1 MMVTTPFKDMLSAP
15 VTVHICCANDLGQ
28 LCVDLNAVIE
38 CCSPPQR
45 LDCHSWRQEVITI
58 RTIQDDS
65 ETQQEKFRTNLSSP
79 GGLQLF
85 NFEELNNEKKLNCQ
99 ADVKFICD

>member
-1 MMVTTPFKDMLSAP
+1 MMVITPFKDMLSAP

-58 RTIQDDS
+58 KPLKQYRMIRRHS
-65 ETQQEKFRTNLSSP
+65 RKNLEPISVHRVVFSYSI
-79 GGLQLF
+79 LRS
-85 NFEELNNEKKLNCQ
+85 
-99 ADVKFICD
+99 